1 MDLQMPVMDGYQAT
15 AALREDEAFRDLP
28 ILAMTADA
36 MSGVREKAI
45 AAGMN
50 DYVTKPIDL
59 DQLFAALV
67 RWVAPRP
74 RSVGKGEPASSGG
87 DPALPPLKG
96 IDVEDGLRRVGGNG
110 KLYRSILRKFAES
123 QAGVLREIGAGYG
136 TLPSTEMARLA
147 HTLKGVAG
155 NIGAK
160 SLQGAAREVERAIG
174 EKGDVKRRIDEAEPL
189 LREVLTSIGE
199 MGDEGEGPPR
209 SKAGANPE
217 ELKEQLAR
225 LEKMLE
231 GYDAGAVEAAAELE
245 GLLAGRA
252 AEIMSA
258 VCLSLKA
265 YDFEKALDLAR
276 EVGAH
281 MKPE

>member
-1 MDLQMPVMDGYQAT
+1 M
-15 AALREDEAFRDLP
+15 
-28 ILAMTADA
+28 
-36 MSGVREKAI
+36 
-45 AAGMN
+45 
-50 DYVTKPIDL
+50 
-59 DQLFAALV
+59 
-67 RWVAPRP
+67 
-74 RSVGKGEPASSGG
+74 
-87 DPALPPLKG
+87 
-96 IDVEDGLRRVGGNG
+96 EDGLRRVGGNSR
-110 KLYRSILRKFAES
+110 LYRSILRKFAGS
-123 QAGVLREIGAGYG
+123 QAAVLDEIREGAGK
-136 TLPSTEMARLA
+136 LSSEELVRLA

-160 SLQGAAREVERAIG
+160 ALQAAARELETALG

-199 MGDEGEGPPR
+199 MGDEGDGPPR
-209 SKAGANPE
+209 SKAWASPE

-245 GLLAGRA
+245 ALLAGRA

-258 VCLSLKA
+258 VCLSLKS
-265 YDFEKALDLAR
+265 YDFEKALEQAR